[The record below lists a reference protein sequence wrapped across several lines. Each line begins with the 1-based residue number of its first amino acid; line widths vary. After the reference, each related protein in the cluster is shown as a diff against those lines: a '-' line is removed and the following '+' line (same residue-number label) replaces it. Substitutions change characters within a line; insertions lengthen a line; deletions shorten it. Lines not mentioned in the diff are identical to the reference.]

1 MRRRFALPALLALAI
16 LLAPAAALADG
27 GADVS
32 LADAEVLV
40 LAVEEGEP
48 VGPDPMPR
56 TDENNPAGEMFRD
69 QETQFT
75 WAAAW
80 LLTFAFLFGVAVMV
94 VLWLALVRRPER
106 EREEAGRP

>member
-1 MRRRFALPALLALAI
+1 MHRRIALSALVALVV
-16 LLAPAAALADG
+16 LLAPVTALADE
-27 GADVS
+27 GAA
-32 LADAEVLV
+32 ADGEVLV

-56 TDENNPAGEMFRD
+56 TDENNPAGEMFQD